1 MASGLLIV
9 AFAFLAD
16 RGFYEVGIYLSA
28 LGLAWQMLAGK
39 DKLLIPRPLLYL
51 SAFYFLFILEGTLLG
66 GGPLSKGAMS
76 MGYAVLI
83 ILCFLQI
90 AGAAS
95 TFKSLSGIA
104 ISILIA
110 FIVVNGVYDL
120 IPNEGW
126 RAKAGILGT
135 MRKIGYFRNPHWL
148 AQAVLLVFPLMVYLA
163 VLAKG
168 TRKTLY
174 SLLALSCLAL
184 ILLTNSAACF
194 LALAFVFFI
203 LLWYSKVPTVRRFIC
218 ASAFLVCAGL
228 VGSYLYQDGH
238 YLHVLVEKIAKDERW
253 KLWQGC
259 WHVQGESTLYQ
270 WVFGHGFEAFGNAY
284 NSYALLRGLELARFQ
299 HNMVLEVLYSNGIF
313 GLSMLSIFLVGCI
326 RYLQG
331 ILSSECQGALRAA
344 RVVVVAICCGLFID
358 ALFLYP
364 FVSREFQ
371 LPLAFVMASAIYLS
385 PDFLNRIGSQGGFL
399 GQGFE
404 RWPSRPEVDCSLP
417 RSEQRNVSGGACGT

>member
-16 RGFYEVGIYLSA
+16 RGFYEMGIYLSVV
-28 LGLAWQMLAGK
+28 GLAWQMLAGK
-39 DKLLIPRPLLYL
+39 VKLLIPRPLLYL

-76 MGYAVLI
+76 MVYAAFIV
-83 ILCFLQI
+83 LCFLQI
-90 AGAAS
+90 AGAKI
-95 TFKSLSGIA
+95 TFKSLSRIA

-110 FIVVNGVYDL
+110 FIVVNGLYDL

-148 AQAVLLVFPLMVYLA
+148 AQAALLVFPLMVYLA
-163 VLAKG
+163 VLSRG

-174 SLLALSCLAL
+174 FLLALSCLVL
-184 ILLTNSAACF
+184 ILLTNSVACF

-203 LLWYSKVPTVRRFIC
+203 LLWYSKLANVRRFFC
-218 ASAFLVCAGL
+218 ASAFLLCAGF
-228 VGSYLYQDGH
+228 VGSYLYKDGH
-238 YLHVLVEKIAKDERW
+238 YLHVLVEKAAKDERW
-253 KLWQGC
+253 KLWQGS
-259 WHVQGESTLYQ
+259 WHVQSESTLYQ

-299 HNMVLEVLYSNGIF
+299 HNMILEVLYSNGIV
-313 GLSMLSIFLVGCI
+313 GLAMLSMFLVGCI

-331 ILSSECQGALRAA
+331 ILNSECQGALRAA
-344 RVVVVAICCGLFID
+344 QVVVVAMCCALFID

-385 PDFLNRIGSQGGFL
+385 PAFLNRIGPQGGFL
-399 GQGFE
+399 GQDFD
-404 RWPSRPEVDCSLP
+404 RRALRPEVDCSLP
-417 RSEQRNVSGGACGT
+417 RSEQRNASGGACGA